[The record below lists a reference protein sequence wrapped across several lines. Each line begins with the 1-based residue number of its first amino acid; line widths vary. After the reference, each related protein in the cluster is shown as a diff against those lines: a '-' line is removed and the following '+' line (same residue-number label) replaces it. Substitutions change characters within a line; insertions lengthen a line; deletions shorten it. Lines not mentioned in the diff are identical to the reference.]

1 MTERAIVRCLRGHK
15 KFLVTMHVNP
25 DPDALGAALAMA
37 LFLRALGKKVR
48 VINDGACPG
57 WLRFMPQARLYETFD
72 ADMSFDPEVVVVLD
86 SGDIARVGRVAQFI
100 RPGVKVVNIDH
111 HVTNN
116 DFGDYNLVR
125 TELSSTSEN
134 LYGLLTTAGARMT
147 RDMATLLYLG
157 ILTDTGSFGFDCTSS
172 HTHQVIAELLKFKL
186 PVSDLYRQVYETM
199 PEKDLKIFL
208 SLINTLTLHHG
219 GQVACLTLS
228 RRQAARFSDEFDL
241 KDKVFT
247 FLRAVKGI
255 EVIVILTQQGAQKT
269 RLNLR
274 SRGAVDVARFV
285 LPFGGGG
292 HRKASGGS
300 VDMPLRRSKAFI
312 LEKFKKIL
320 PRRGKGA

>member
-1 MTERAIVRCLRGHK
+1 MMERAILRLVKKHK
-15 KFLVTMHVNP
+15 AFLVTMHVNP

-37 LFLRALGKKVR
+37 LFLRSSGKKVR
-48 VINDGACPG
+48 VINDGPCPG
-57 WLRFMPQARLYETFD
+57 WLRFMPQSRLYEVFD
-72 ADMSFDPEVVVVLD
+72 ATMKFDPDVVVVMD
-86 SGDIARVGRVAQFI
+86 SGDIKRIGRVAQFI

-134 LYGLLTTAGARMT
+134 LYGLLKAAGARLT

-172 HTHQVIAELLKFKL
+172 HTHQVISELLKFKL

-208 SLINTLTLHHG
+208 SLINTLSLHHG
-219 GQVACLTLS
+219 GQVACLTLTQ
-228 RRQAARFSDEFDL
+228 RQAARFSDEFDL
-241 KDKVFT
+241 KDKIFT

-255 EVIVILTQQGAQKT
+255 EVIMILTQQGAQKT

-274 SRGAVDVARFV
+274 SRGVVDVAHFV

-292 HRKASGGS
+292 HKKASGGVVELS
-300 VDMPLRRSKAFI
+300 LPRSKALI
-312 LEKFKKIL
+312 LEKFEKIL

>member
-1 MTERAIVRCLRGHK
+1 MIERAIVRLIK
-15 KFLVTMHVNP
+15 KHTTFLVTMHVNP

-37 LFLRALGKKVR
+37 LFLRASGKKVK
-48 VINDGACPG
+48 VVNDGICPE
-57 WLRFMPQARLYETFD
+57 WLKFMPQSRLYEVFD
-72 ADMSFDPEVVVVLD
+72 EAMKFAPDVVIVMD
-86 SGDIARVGRVAQFI
+86 SGDIKRIGRVARFI
-100 RPGVKVVNIDH
+100 RPGVTVVNIDH

-116 DFGDYNLVR
+116 NFGDHNLVR

-134 LYGLLTTAGARMT
+134 LYLLLKAAGARFT
-147 RDMATLLYLG
+147 RDIATLLYLG

-208 SLINTLTLHHG
+208 SLINTLSLHHG
-219 GQVACLTLS
+219 GQVACLTLTK
-228 RRQAARFSDEFDL
+228 RQAARFSDEFDL

-255 EVIVILTQQGAQKT
+255 EVIMILTQQDAKKT

-274 SRGAVDVARFV
+274 SRGMVDVARFV
-285 LPFGGGG
+285 LPFNGGG
-292 HRKASGGS
+292 HKKASGGF
-300 VDMPLRRSKAFI
+300 VELPLFRSKALI
-312 LEKFKKIL
+312 LEKLGKIL